1 MKASSKDRNIFCL
14 PWDCVKLDNIESK
27 AGGTEAKSG
36 MVDRQTQCKGLTHA
50 RLEMEKKAG
59 IASLHGNVRSPE

>member
-1 MKASSKDRNIFCL
+1 MKASSKDKNIFSL

-36 MVDRQTQCKGLTHA
+36 MVDRWTQCKGLA
-50 RLEMEKKAG
+50 QMEKKAG